1 MLKTSNIKSMAQI
14 LRDMKNPPVKEDT
27 DKDEPGTQGDKEEY
41 QKKRKEIANKF
52 GVESCSALKDE
63 EKRKACYAALDAA
76 HVSDDEEEDEDDD
89 PVGKNEEV
97 EIDEK
102 FAGWIAMY
110 GGKKLEIKKSEA
122 DGIWPAKQLAIK
134 HFKVPKSKQGLLAI
148 KPAHEEVEID
158 EKATAF
164 PATVDTLKKIV
175 KDKQHQ
181 TVMFTKGSA
190 KVDLFTASAM
200 VAVYNALKQ
209 PKLKKK
215 FEDMIKSKEGFIQTQ
230 AFAMKMAKEEVD
242 LEALFKEEVEIEEGT
257 ALDESLALQLKMAF
271 SDAKIKMKS
280 RGGKIVIA
288 KRDKKKAMDTL
299 TKVLPSRLKK
309 YVDKAVG
316 NFLVFEEVETEAS
329 TYRDKKYAKKKT
341 GKVPPSQKASR
352 WGQGGYGK
360 EEVEEKRSAT
370 GYDLYH
376 KDFSSAMQ
384 HAYAHA
390 KKKGFIVDPKEID
403 DKVATGPKKPS
414 SGKTNRYILG
424 TNKKKKVHIQVA
436 NLDNK
441 RYELNMYIESTINH
455 SALDKVRGMI
465 KEKYVTQDKF
475 FPKVLMDGL
484 KKAIPGVKMARFSI
498 KHPRS
503 GQNIPGLG
511 LQLSGDKGIRVMIQ
525 YDREDAPAP
534 KGMPDKIVDID
545 PETGKKEVTD
555 TSFRDSYAVWVNDVG
570 KIWKPNE
577 ARWIQ
582 TKDFRDPKKVV
593 QFLKTKVKRMA
604 KEEVEIDEAKGPRDN
619 AELMALGNKLRNEKD
634 KKKKQELIKKIESL
648 KDVTKVIRMKIL
660 RDFGEEVEIQEHCG
674 ECEMGITEEVSAKEF
689 DALKKGDTVTIEFK
703 SPMSTGKSTFKV
715 TAKNVVGKARIEK
728 VTLKN
733 VKRPNTVKFFLYKR
747 GNKVSLAQGDMAASV
762 VSFTKEGID
771 IEKASMGAVI
781 KDFQNSDA
789 PQFKGKS
796 DKKRREMAIA
806 AKLSKEQ
813 KEEDEPK
820 SNKKDKI
827 NLKPKM
833 DEKQMKKLK
842 ELQAGL
848 REKRAQ
854 QGTLKKTVSD
864 YHKEEVVKE
873 AVLDNGLEV
882 GEQEFDI
889 EMRKENLYPNLDVNF
904 AKYMDEGL
912 EGPYEVSG
920 EVYFYDRK
928 VQMFYS
934 VSGEDYV
941 DEETAKEIAYRL
953 HKDGFYKP
961 ELGR

>member
-1 MLKTSNIKSMAQI
+1 MY
-14 LRDMKNPPVKEDT
+14 
-27 DKDEPGTQGDKEEY
+27 DKEFEKY
-41 QKKRKEIANKF
+41 FEVDIEFPQMELPEESELDEMKWAVGGVYHQEFKNGDRVYFRADSVQKNKRWKGLSVDEFGGRQKKAKN
-52 GVESCSALKDE
+52 SSADE
-63 EKRKACYAALDAA
+63 KQQGWETT
-76 HVSDDEEEDEDDD
+76 
-89 PVGKNEEV
+89 PKNE
-97 EIDEK
+97 I
-102 FAGWIAMY
+102 
-110 GGKKLEIKKSEA
+110 
-122 DGIWPAKQLAIK
+122 
-134 HFKVPKSKQGLLAI
+134 PKGL
-148 KPAHEEVEID
+148 
-158 EKATAF
+158 
-164 PATVDTLKKIV
+164 
-175 KDKQHQ
+175 
-181 TVMFTKGSA
+181 
-190 KVDLFTASAM
+190 
-200 VAVYNALKQ
+200 
-209 PKLKKK
+209 
-215 FEDMIKSKEGFIQTQ
+215 
-230 AFAMKMAKEEVD
+230 
-242 LEALFKEEVEIEEGT
+242 KEEVEIEEARKAAKDIGLECQECGKRFRSANPRYGVT
-257 ALDESLALQLKMAF
+257 KCPKCKSTDLDLAYGEQVEEHKVECPKCKGEGCEHCDGKGYHIKEEVNEARSKEDDLEV
-271 SDAKIKMKS
+271 AKAIAAWKKA
-280 RGGKIVIA
+280 GGKI
-288 KRDKKKAMDTL
+288 KK
-299 TKVLPSRLKK
+299 LPPGRKFQSLFGKGYKPKK
-309 YVDKAVG
+309 QPRQA
-316 NFLVFEEVETEAS
+316 EAS
-329 TYRDKKYAKKKT
+329 TYRDKKYEKKKKGFT
-341 GKVPPSQKASR
+341 PQSQKKSR
-352 WGQGGYGK
+352 WGSGGYGTG
-360 EEVEEKRSAT
+360 EEVEVDEKRSAT

-390 KKKGFIVDPKEID
+390 KKKGFTVDPKEID
-403 DKVATGPKKPS
+403 NKVATGPKKPS

-424 TNKKKKVHIQVA
+424 TDKRKKVHIQVA

-441 RYELNMYIESTINH
+441 RYELNMYIESAIDH

-503 GQNIPGLG
+503 GQKIPGLG

-593 QFLKTKVKRMA
+593 QFLKTKVKRMV
-604 KEEVEIDEAKGPRDN
+604 KSGY
-619 AELMALGNKLRNEKD
+619 MYSSYNK
-634 KKKKQELIKKIESL
+634 
-648 KDVTKVIRMKIL
+648 
-660 RDFGEEVEIQEHCG
+660 EEVEIQEHCG

-806 AKLSKEQ
+806 AKLSKEE
-813 KEEDEPK
+813 KEEDDPK
-820 SNKKDKI
+820 SKKKDKL

-854 QGTLKKTVSD
+854 EGTLKKTVSD
-864 YHKEEVVKE
+864 YHKKVDEHKGTKPHKHPHEDEKEEVVKE

-882 GEQEFDI
+882 GEQDWDGHY
-889 EMRKENLYPNLDVNF
+889 RHDHAYPNLNVNF

-912 EGPYEVSG
+912 EGPYELSG

-928 VQMFYS
+928 VHMFYS

-941 DEETAKEIAYRL
+941 DEETAKDIAYRL
-953 HKDGFYKP
+953 HKGGFYKP